1 MNRKSG
7 FLYKHDDPR
16 ELAKSLN
23 IVNQLNQEE
32 LKLMGNEG
40 RKNVT
45 KKFDVEVMCDS
56 NLREYKKLL
65 KN

>member
-1 MNRKSG
+1 M
-7 FLYKHDDPR
+7 YKHDDPR
-16 ELAKSLN
+16 ELAKNLN
-23 IVNQLNQEE
+23 NVIQLNLEQ
-32 LKLMGNEG
+32 LKLIGNEG

-45 KKFDVEVMCDS
+45 KKFDVNVMCDS